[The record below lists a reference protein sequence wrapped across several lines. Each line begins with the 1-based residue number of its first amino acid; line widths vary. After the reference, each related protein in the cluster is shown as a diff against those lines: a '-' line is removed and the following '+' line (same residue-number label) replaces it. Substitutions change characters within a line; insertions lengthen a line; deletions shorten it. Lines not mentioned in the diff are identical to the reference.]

1 MRKFSLTRFHDVHD
15 DEVYLYLS
23 LFFLSSSLIWIYA
36 LFSEFLRYCSSCS
49 CRLLYKFSII
59 AVSSRQCASTSPGAS
74 SPPSGL
80 SPPLPPPLCLRYSR
94 FEPNTFDP
102 SGPVTLIAFVFSPS
116 VASTSYSTFSL
127 YSCIRLM
134 RAKVCQ
140 FLVLTEI
147 KKKKNATA
155 ANNKT
160 TLLGG
165 FLLSFPLRSRGE

>member
-1 MRKFSLTRFHDVHD
+1 MYMMMKSIYISLCSFSLLLLFEYMHYSRSSFV
-15 DEVYLYLS
+15 VVVVVLVVFLY
-23 LFFLSSSLIWIYA
+23 IVA
-36 LFSEFLRYCSSCS
+36 
-49 CRLLYKFSII
+49 I
-59 AVSSRQCASTSPGAS
+59 AVSSRQCASGSPGAS
-74 SPPSGL
+74 SPSG
-80 SPPLPPPLCLRYSR
+80 PPLPPPLCLRYSR